1 MIRALQ
7 EFIDTSLGDAL
18 AGADDEAAAR
28 ARVLELFHS
37 VARDVP
43 AYAAFL
49 AERNIDPES
58 VRAFADFERP
68 RTRR

>member
-1 MIRALQ
+1 
-7 EFIDTSLGDAL
+7 
-18 AGADDEAAAR
+18 
-28 ARVLELFHS
+28 VLELFHS

-58 VRAFADFERP
+58 VRAFADFERR